1 MRSPGKFI
9 CDVHVTLGATP
20 DVVPAAPKCCLAV
33 SPSQAYTNTWDSLAS
48 GSHIDYFYLLHQGDK
63 GAIGMPGRVVSWP
76 TCPCL
81 RGEHGLLL
89 HAGLSSV
96 QGKVLPR
103 ATSGGPRKR
112 KGGHVIPVSS
122 LYETTP
128 CSSPAYMISGTIVG
142 NFKRDCI

>member
-1 MRSPGKFI
+1 MLSQLPQQSF
-9 CDVHVTLGATP
+9 
-20 DVVPAAPKCCLAV
+20 LAV
-33 SPSQAYTNTWDSLAS
+33 SPSQAYTSAWDSLAS
-48 GSHIDYFYLLHQGDK
+48 GSHSDYFHLLHQGDK

-81 RGEHGLLL
+81 GSGEHGLLL

-112 KGGHVIPVSS
+112 KGRHVIPVSS

-128 CSSPAYMISGTIVG
+128 HSSPAYMISVTTVRY
-142 NFKRDCI
+142 FKRDRLWPTS